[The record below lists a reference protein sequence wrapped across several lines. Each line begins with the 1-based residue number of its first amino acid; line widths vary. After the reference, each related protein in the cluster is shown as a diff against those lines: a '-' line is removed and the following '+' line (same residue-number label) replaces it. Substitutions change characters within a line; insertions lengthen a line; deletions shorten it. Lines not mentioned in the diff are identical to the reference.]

1 MTLLTET
8 SRRCEH
14 KGRNNLITQTSRRCE
29 DEGRSNLYMHATT
42 TTTPNQTTTQ

>member
-8 SRRCEH
+8 SRRCE
-14 KGRNNLITQTSRRCE
+14 
-29 DEGRSNLYMHATT
+29 DEGRSKLYMQA